1 MPNKANAKYKAWKI
15 WFEKLFPYLNNNK
28 IILI

>member
-1 MPNKANAKYKAWKI
+1 MPCKADAKYKAWKI
-15 WFEKLFPYLNNNK
+15 WFEKLFPYLKDNK